1 MSTLNPEEMIVVT
14 AIRRSF
20 ETISIPGNSVN
31 FGPNPF
37 TPGLAG
43 TFDLLQA
50 ARAVLRD
57 LDQHRERLAE
67 QAKKKAEAEA
77 ASVEPFAGP

>member
-20 ETISIPGNSVN
+20 ESTPISGNSVN
-31 FGPNPF
+31 IGLNPF
-37 TPGLAG
+37 TPGLVG

-50 ARAVLRD
+50 ARAALHD
-57 LDQHRERLAE
+57 LAQHRERLAAQAKKEAEE
-67 QAKKKAEAEA
+67 QAKKQGEEVK
-77 ASVEPFAGP
+77 